1 MALAYREHLNCFG
14 AERVA
19 TVTPQAQIS
28 LPETTNKH
36 ARSVTDTS
44 GEHHVTPEVIYGCW
58 YTSCVNL
65 RTPQAF
71 DFLQCIAALKTQK

>member
-71 DFLQCIAALKTQK
+71 DFLQCGCTYSCP